1 MGVGRARLLHSPVA
15 DRILRAGPG
24 PSTPFGEAGYRNVG
38 DRSRH
43 EPGSPARGR
52 NCKRSA
58 CADRQVQ
65 SNLTPRG
72 TWVPALAVLFAAAHR
87 AIEARLKNRT
97 IAAMLSV
104 LIVVVPALLVTGRL
118 VDEAAKG
125 AVIVQTQVE
134 AGVWRRLAE
143 APGLRRSTNGSSN
156 KSIFPPCSA

>member
-1 MGVGRARLLHSPVA
+1 M
-15 DRILRAGPG
+15 
-24 PSTPFGEAGYRNVG
+24 
-38 DRSRH
+38 
-43 EPGSPARGR
+43 
-52 NCKRSA
+52 
-58 CADRQVQ
+58 
-65 SNLTPRG
+65 
-72 TWVPALAVLFAAAHR
+72 PALAVLFAAAHR

-97 IAAMLSV
+97 IAAILSV